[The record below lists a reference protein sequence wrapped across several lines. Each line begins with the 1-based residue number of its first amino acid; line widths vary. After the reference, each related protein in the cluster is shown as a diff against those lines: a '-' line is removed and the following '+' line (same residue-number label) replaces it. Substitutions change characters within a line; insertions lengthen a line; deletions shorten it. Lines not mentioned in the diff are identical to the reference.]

1 MRIDVL
7 TLFPDMVRDPLRH
20 SIVARATSAGIAD
33 LHVHDLRDWTFDRRR
48 SADDKPYGGG
58 AGMIMTPRPLIT
70 AIREISADGPVPPV
84 RILVCPQGE
93 VLTQRIVSELES
105 AGYLEVIR
113 EGRRNSYRVQRN
125 LPMRHPAEAH
135 HRVGEL
141 LSVLGHQPRR

>member
-1 MRIDVL
+1 MANADDATWTFLTNHAHVL
-7 TLFPDMVRDPLRH
+7 L
-20 SIVARATSAGIAD
+20 AIAAEP
-33 LHVHDLRDWTFDRRR
+33 DLRLRDIAVRV
-48 SADDKPYGGG
+48 G
-58 AGMIMTPRPLIT
+58 IT
-70 AIREISADGPVPPV
+70 ERAA
-84 RILVCPQGE
+84 
-93 VLTQRIVSELES
+93 QRIVSELEA